1 MIEHY
6 LGRLVGYISEG
17 YLGSM
22 PRALSNK
29 YVPVGLMLL
38 GLNIIPVTTSDGA
51 GLEYLG
57 SLAYRKLSGTAG
69 QAGVRHARSGLSEL
83 YIVSANSKYLVVIP
97 RPIDW
102 IY

>member
-1 MIEHY
+1 MMIEHY

-29 YVPVGLMLL
+29 YVPVDLMPL

-51 GLEYLG
+51 GLE
-57 SLAYRKLSGTAG
+57 
-69 QAGVRHARSGLSEL
+69 
-83 YIVSANSKYLVVIP
+83 
-97 RPIDW
+97 
-102 IY
+102 